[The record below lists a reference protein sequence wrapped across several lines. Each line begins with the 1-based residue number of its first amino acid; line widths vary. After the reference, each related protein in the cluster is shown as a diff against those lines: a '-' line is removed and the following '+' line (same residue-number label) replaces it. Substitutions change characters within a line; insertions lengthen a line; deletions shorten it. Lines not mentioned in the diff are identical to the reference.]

1 MLCFA
6 LARFTTARLLRAR
19 TYCWL
24 VQCPYREVFAP
35 NNAAFTTFLELNG
48 LTVEKL
54 LASPD
59 LSTILANHAVAG

>member
-1 MLCFA
+1 
-6 LARFTTARLLRAR
+6 
-19 TYCWL
+19 
-24 VQCPYREVFAP
+24 VFAP

>member
-1 MLCFA
+1 
-6 LARFTTARLLRAR
+6 
-19 TYCWL
+19 L